1 MFNEDLESFAGP
13 DALAAAAEH
22 RRSDRVEQR
31 LPSGARLIRFAN
43 GTTKLV
49 LPDGTADVRFDN
61 GDLKRVFGGVT
72 VYYYSDVGTLFT
84 QMLEDGQLVK
94 VYHFS
99 NGQVE
104 RHYADGRKVV
114 RYADGTVKYVYADG
128 SERAVFPD
136 GEVAYERR

>member
-1 MFNEDLESFAGP
+1 MENPAPAEGEPPFSAPEALFRVFNEDLERFAGP
-13 DALAAAAEH
+13 EALAEAAEH

-61 GDLKRVFGGVT
+61 GDLKRVSGGVT

-84 QMLEDGQLVK
+84 
-94 VYHFS
+94 
-99 NGQVE
+99 
-104 RHYADGRKVV
+104 
-114 RYADGTVKYVYADG
+114 
-128 SERAVFPD
+128 
-136 GEVAYERR
+136 